1 MVCCNSQDGILMV
14 FGSTFGGG
22 KRCCWLLLATY
33 YICISW
39 KVLVLVQSGQSCLGK
54 AGFGECRSLT
64 RLAMME
70 EKMVGS
76 ATTAFLR
83 LSHFGEGG

>member
-1 MVCCNSQDGILMV
+1 MV

-39 KVLVLVQSGQSCLGK
+39 KVLVLVQFGQSGCGK
-54 AGFGECRSLT
+54 AGFEAWRSLT
-64 RLAMME
+64 RLALME

-76 ATTAFLR
+76 AKTTFLR
-83 LSHFGEGG
+83 LSHFG

>member
-1 MVCCNSQDGILMV
+1 MMV

-22 KRCCWLLLATY
+22 KRCCQLLLDTY
-33 YICISW
+33 YMCISL
-39 KVLVLVQSGQSCLGK
+39 KVVVLVQSGQSGHWK
-54 AGFGECRSLT
+54 AGFGEWRSLT
-64 RLAMME
+64 RLALME

-83 LSHFGEGG
+83 RSHFGEGG